1 MKEVNPFGLQAITN
15 ALKFLLRM
23 SVSVLI
29 FIATNWKLTTYV
41 FLVAKVVWN
50 VGLFNLRFPR
60 TSGPKARIHAHRGS
74 FAGNSEAHFGDFLWG
89 LVNHSPPTAATSSCP
104 DHLCVSYWMG
114 TLKRQSLVVLVAAER
129 SSPPAFS
136 CWSYHAACLWS
147 DSDGNGMKSPPR
159 MGRPIPKPP
168 AASFLGAT

>member
-1 MKEVNPFGLQAITN
+1 VDPRSKSSRFGKFFRQSAICLM
-15 ALKFLLRM
+15 AP
-23 SVSVLI
+23 I
-29 FIATNWKLTTYV
+29 FTTHTLSTTYG

-50 VGLFNLRFPR
+50 LGLFTRSFPR
-60 TSGPKARIHAHRGS
+60 ISGPRARISVHGG
-74 FAGNSEAHFGDFLWG
+74 FFVGNPEAQLPNFLRG